1 MDKNTSQFCARGVT
15 TVMLL
20 SVLSACGGSGA
31 TMQPDKPPTPETK
44 ILAEMSDRN
53 TALLAKYN
61 DPLVYTDLTINPS
74 NATYTGFVQG
84 DLANRDDNLTDK
96 VIGEMLLSMDFN
108 TVNVSGSATNF
119 LDELGAPMSGSL
131 TFSDGKFN
139 RSALD
144 DVSLTLSA
152 DGTLTDTNNQQLLF
166 ETTFEGDFLGDSYD
180 AIYGDL
186 LGVVTHN
193 SEIQNFDGK
202 LIAEK

>member
-20 SVLSACGGSGA
+20 SVLSACGGSAA
-31 TMQPDKPPTPETK
+31 TTPTVKPPPAA
-44 ILAEMSDRN
+44 LAEMSDRN
-53 TALLAKYN
+53 TALLAKYGSAGF
-61 DPLVYTDLTINPS
+61 TDLTINPS
-74 NATYTGFVQG
+74 NATYRGFVQG
-84 DLANRDDNLTDK
+84 DLANRVDNLTDE
-96 VIGEMLLSMDFN
+96 VIGEMILSMDFN
-108 TVNVSGSATNF
+108 TANVSGSATNF
-119 LDELGAPMSGSL
+119 LDESGAPMSGSL

-166 ETTFEGDFLGDSYD
+166 ETTFEGDFFGDSYD
-180 AIYGDL
+180 AIYGEL
-186 LGVVTHN
+186 LGGVTHN
-193 SEIQNFDGK
+193 SVFQYFDGK